1 MKMRT
6 LGRFVCLVLLVA
18 AAGTLAVSSAQ
29 ERMMGGAG
37 ITVFTDQ
44 NFRGRS
50 STFRQDVY
58 DLEPLGINDKISSLR
73 VGRGEQWE
81 VCEHSNFQGRCVVV
95 SGEEPDLRRNDWND
109 VISSLRRVRRGPVDP
124 PSQGDSYL
132 VLFDRTNYRGTPT
145 NYNGPTPDL
154 YSLSGRAQSVTIGRG
169 AWELCTGRNYTGRC
183 VTLDRSVPDLASYYL
198 RNRVSSV
205 RPVGS
210 TDPTPPPS
218 TDDWYIDLYDRTNY
232 RGTPTRYQGPVN
244 SINERVRSV
253 TIGRGRWE
261 LCEGPDFTGRCVVID
276 RSVPNFAVYNL
287 RNRVASLRPLRRQ
300 PRLD

>member
-1 MKMRT
+1 MKMRR
-6 LGRFVCLVLLVA
+6 LGRFVCSLLVVA
-18 AAGTLAVSSAQ
+18 VIGTITGSAQ

-50 STFRQDVY
+50 ATFRQDVY

-95 SGEEPDLRRNDWND
+95 SGEEPDLRRNDWSD

-124 PSQGDSYL
+124 PSEGDWYL
-132 VLFDRTNYRGTPT
+132 VLYDRTDYRGNQT
-145 NYNGPTPDL
+145 NINRATPDL
-154 YSLSGRAQSVTIGRG
+154 NSFNGRAQSVTIGRG
-169 AWELCTGRNYTGRC
+169 AWELCTGRDYTGRC
-183 VTLDRSVPDLASYYL
+183 VTVDRSAPDLAIYNL

-205 RPVGS
+205 RPVGT

-218 TDDWYIDLYDRTNY
+218 TDRYIILYDRTNY
-232 RGTPTRYQGPVN
+232 RGTPNRYNGQET

-261 LCEGPDFTGRCVVID
+261 LCEGPDFTGRCVVLD
-276 RSVPNFAVYNL
+276 QSVPNFAVYNL

-300 PRLD
+300 PR